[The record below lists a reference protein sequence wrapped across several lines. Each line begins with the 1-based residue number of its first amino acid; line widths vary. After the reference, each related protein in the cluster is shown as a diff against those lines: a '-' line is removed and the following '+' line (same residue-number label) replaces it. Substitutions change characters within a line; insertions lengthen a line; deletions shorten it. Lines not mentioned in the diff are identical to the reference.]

1 MPDPQKVVQF
11 DPSFCFFWGESSVG
25 GVYDDSEIGDT
36 YLCCGVWNHQLEGS
50 IIIENDVRPQHPE
63 SPLYSIS
70 DP

>member
-1 MPDPQKVVQF
+1 MMPNPQKVVQF
-11 DPSFCFFWGESSVG
+11 DPSFCFF
-25 GVYDDSEIGDT
+25 GVNHQLEGSMMIAKLVILT
-36 YLCCGVWNHQLEGS
+36 CCGVWNHQLEGS